1 MSAVPLTAVL
11 ALSALVLTTADQD
24 WYWMSW
30 RARVRRKWGLWLGV
44 LVLLAL
50 AAASTAF
57 GILHPEMVA
66 ASFG

>member
-11 ALSALVLTTADQD
+11 ALSALMLTTAD

-30 RARVRRKWGLWLGV
+30 GARARRKWRLWLGV
-44 LVLLAL
+44 LVLVAL
-50 AAASTAF
+50 AVASTPF